1 MTELELDLQIAEVA
15 LSEADEA
22 FKKLRDDYHEL
33 REYADKLETI
43 LRNHKI
49 SFPDFCGF

>member
-22 FKKLRDDYHEL
+22 FKELRDDYHEL

-43 LRNHKI
+43 LRNHNI
-49 SFPDFCGF
+49 YFPDFCGF